1 VAASNSSDGTR
12 FRLYTLAAFFCFWL
26 VVICLRLVY
35 LQIFCYGDF
44 ERRAQHQQQRSFDL
58 SPRRGVIYDR
68 AGHELAMSIQVDSV
82 FIVPTETPDLAST
95 VSLITRI
102 TKDDPRVVLAD
113 CKAHK
118 TFCWIARKA
127 DAETVERIKALNLQG
142 IHFQKEPK
150 RFYPKRELAAQVLG
164 YVGTDDQGLSGLER
178 EFNQELQGKPGKL
191 MISVDARKRWFA
203 SVEKEPEPGNNLVLT
218 IDQNIQY
225 IAERELE
232 RAMEETK
239 AIAGTVIVE
248 NPHTGEILALTN
260 RPTFNPNNR
269 KEIRPESLKNHAVSD
284 IYEPGSTFKMVT
296 ISGGL
301 EEKVTRPDEMFDCQ
315 MGSIVINGMRIRD
328 SKPHGWLSVADIIAE
343 SSDVGAIKVGL
354 RLGDDRFYK
363 YIRAFGFGQ
372 QTGIE
377 LPGETRGMTK
387 PVERWSK
394 VSLAAISMGQEI
406 GISPLQLIS
415 LISTIAND
423 GVRVPPRIVA
433 STAAP
438 QNGLQ
443 SGVPNTRGFSRD
455 GVETGVPSGPGFGPL
470 GWEPVAFQPAAGIRV
485 VSPLTAAQM
494 RQMLEGVVLHGTG
507 RRAILEG
514 YSSAGKTGT
523 AQKVDPSTGAYSK
536 TKYVASFAGFGP
548 INNPQISVA
557 VILDSA
563 VGLHQGGQICAPV
576 FQRIMQQVLE
586 YQHVPHDVEL
596 PPSRQALFARGNV
609 PDANLDEGSP
619 DHLGASLE
627 MADASV
633 ALAANASGAT
643 SGQPANATNA
653 PAIAPSAGIASNVV
667 PAAQAQREP
676 IDSSHAIQSSSQAQD
691 SSQAAQNPAAG
702 FSSPTTSGDAPSK
715 SPAGSTVVLAVE
727 EGGIEVPSFL
737 GKNLRRALE
746 AAEDAGLDLDAIGS
760 GVAKEQSPQ
769 AGTHVAA
776 GARVVV
782 RFGR

>member
-1 VAASNSSDGTR
+1 MAASNSSNSSR
-12 FRLYTLAAFFCFWL
+12 FRLYSLTGILCLWL

-44 ERRAQHQQQRSFDL
+44 ERRAMHQQQRSFDL
-58 SPRRGVIYDR
+58 SPRRGIIYDR
-68 AGHELAMSIQVDSV
+68 AGHELAMSIQVDSA
-82 FIVPTETPDLAST
+82 FIVPTETPDLANT
-95 VSLITRI
+95 VNLISRI

-113 CKAHK
+113 CKAHR
-118 TFCWIARKA
+118 TFCWVARKA
-127 DAETVERIKALNLQG
+127 DAETVDRIKSLNLQG

-178 EFNQELQGKPGKL
+178 EFNDQLQGKPGKL

-203 SVEKEPEPGNNLVLT
+203 SVEKESEPGDNLVLT

-232 RAMEETK
+232 RGMEDTK
-239 AIAGTVIVE
+239 AIAGTAIVM
-248 NPHTGEILALTN
+248 NPHTGEVLALTN
-260 RPTFNPNNR
+260 RPTFNPNNKR
-269 KEIRPESLKNHAVSD
+269 EIRPESLKDRAVSD

-296 ISGGL
+296 ISAGL

-328 SKPHGWLSVADIIAE
+328 SKPHGVLSVADIIAE
-343 SSDVGAIKVGL
+343 SSDVGAIKVAM
-354 RLGDDRFYK
+354 RLGNDRFYK

-387 PVERWSK
+387 PVDRWSK
-394 VSLAAISMGQEI
+394 VSFAAISMGQEI
-406 GISPLQLIS
+406 GISAVQLAS

-433 STAAP
+433 GKIAP
-438 QNGLQ
+438 QNATQ
-443 SGVPNTRGFSRD
+443 TI
-455 GVETGVPSGPGFGPL
+455 
-470 GWEPVAFQPAAGIRV
+470 AFQPVEGTRV
-485 VSPLTAAQM
+485 ISPLIAAQM
-494 RQMLEGVVLHGTG
+494 KQMLQGVVLHGTG
-507 RRAILEG
+507 RKAILEG

-523 AQKVDPSTGAYSK
+523 AQKVDPATGAYSK
-536 TKYVASFAGFGP
+536 TKYVGSFAGFAP
-548 INNPQISVA
+548 INNPQIAVV

-563 VGLHQGGQICAPV
+563 VGLHQGGQVAAPV

-596 PPSRQALFARGNV
+596 PASRQVLLARRDV
-609 PDANLDEGSP
+609 PETSLDESSP
-619 DHLGASLE
+619 DHLGASLD
-627 MADASV
+627 MADAAMDAS
-633 ALAANASGAT
+633 ANPANSGAV
-643 SGQPANATNA
+643 GQPNDDSRAERSA
-653 PAIAPSAGIASNVV
+653 AIAPQIV
-667 PAAQAQREP
+667 PAAQKQGAP
-676 IDSSHAIQSSSQAQD
+676 LKPSAGLSGIVVTAPGGPSSSLRPLERRGGDISAPPAAASGSSSQ
-691 SSQAAQNPAAG
+691 
-702 FSSPTTSGDAPSK
+702 DAK
-715 SPAGSTVVLAVE
+715 SPPGSTVVLDVE

-737 GKNLRRALE
+737 GKNLRGALE
-746 AAEDAGLDLDAIGS
+746 AAQDSGLDLDAIGS
-760 GVAKEQSPQ
+760 GIAREQSPQ
-769 AGTHVAA
+769 PGAKVAA
-776 GARVVV
+776 GARVIV